1 MTDIATKSVSADPP
15 SATREMSILIV
26 SIFIIASCGLLY
38 ELLISS
44 ISSYLLGSSITHFS
58 ITIGLF
64 MFFMGVGSYLSKF
77 VENHLLERFIQV
89 EIAVGLVGGLSA
101 AVLYFAF
108 SLTHLYY
115 LVAILLIAAI
125 SIGIGFEIPLVTRLA
140 NRHQSVKD
148 ALANMLAFDYLG
160 ALVSSLIFPLVLLP
174 YLGIMKTAFIVGML
188 NIGIALVNIAEFS
201 DQLRH
206 PRRFALAAGGAFAL
220 LLGGFI
226 YSFSIANFFERFIYD
241 DEIVYSTQT
250 PYQKLVI
257 TKFKDD
263 IRLFIN
269 GDLQFCSLD
278 EYRYHEP
285 LVHVPMGLSPHHA
298 QVLVLGGGD
307 GMAVRELLKF
317 SDVEQ
322 ITLVDLDAQML
333 EIAKT
338 HALLTEINGGSLSNP
353 KVKLVVQDAYKF
365 LESSSTQ
372 YNVIIVDLPDPNDLT
387 LGKLYSKE
395 FYHFLKRSLARD
407 GVMVT
412 QSTSPY
418 LARVPFWSIHHTL
431 KEVFPHV
438 IPYQSYIPSFGMWG
452 FNLASEL
459 ALHPEQLRPLPN
471 GRFLTSSVLPS
482 LFIFDNDT
490 SDIPAEVNRL
500 DNQILIQYYEQSWDR
515 WN

>member
-1 MTDIATKSVSADPP
+1 MNSSLSPEKNSDAA
-15 SATREMSILIV
+15 ANRELSILIA

-77 VENHLLERFIQV
+77 VESHLLERFIQV
-89 EIAVGLVGGLSA
+89 EIAVGFIGGLSA
-101 AVLYFAF
+101 AILYFAF
-108 SLTHLYY
+108 SVTELYY

-160 ALVSSLIFPLVLLP
+160 ALVSSLVFPLVLLP
-174 YLGIMKTAFIVGML
+174 YLGIMKTSFVVGML
-188 NIGIALVNIAEFS
+188 NIGIAFVNIAEFRDS
-201 DQLRH
+201 LRN
-206 PRRFALAAGGAFAL
+206 PRAYFLTATCAMGVLFT
-220 LLGGFI
+220 GFI
-226 YSFSIANFFERFIYD
+226 YSFSIASFFERFIYD
-241 DEIVYSTQT
+241 DEIVYSAQT
-250 PYQKLVI
+250 PYQKLVM
-257 TKFKDD
+257 TKYKDD

-285 LVHVPMGLSPHHA
+285 LVHIPMGLASNHER
-298 QVLVLGGGD
+298 VLVLGGGD
-307 GMAVRELLKF
+307 GLVARELLKHP
-317 SDVEQ
+317 DIGT

-333 EIAKT
+333 DIAKHHSLLT
-338 HALLTEINGGSLSNP
+338 TINERALLNP

-365 LESSSTQ
+365 LESTSDR
-372 YNVIIVDLPDPNDLT
+372 YNVVIIDLPDPNDLS

-395 FYHFLKRSLARD
+395 FYQSLKRTLARD
-407 GVMVT
+407 AVVVT

-418 LARVPFWSIHHTL
+418 LARVPFWSINHTL
-431 KEVFPHV
+431 KDVFSHV
-438 IPYQSYIPSFGMWG
+438 LPYQSYVPSFGLWG

-459 ALHPEQLRPLPN
+459 PLDPATIRN
-471 GRFLTSSVLPS
+471 LPPGRFLTPALLPS
-482 LFIFDNDT
+482 LFNFDNDT